1 VGENSFPS
9 LVSLACHD
17 LRTPLATVHGFA
29 KTLVRA
35 EPLTERTA
43 RHLGMIEEASAQMG
57 DLLDQVALVARI
69 EAGRWKPELEES
81 DSLEL
86 AQAAARR
93 VDSGRVEVAGPGG
106 RVSVPVDVTE
116 RALAAFADCAL
127 RHGGLDRV
135 GLEVQGAELTFS
147 PTTPESAP
155 VLTGVELRDL
165 GSAAGR
171 RLVEALG
178 GSVALEG
185 KAFVVRLPA

>member
-1 VGENSFPS
+1 MGEHNFPR

-29 KTLVRA
+29 KTLVQA
-35 EPLTERTA
+35 EPLAERTA

-57 DLLDQVALVARI
+57 DLLDQVSLVARI
-69 EAGRWKPELEES
+69 EAGRWEPDLEES

-86 AQAAARR
+86 ARAAAER
-93 VDSGRVEVAGPGG
+93 VDSSRVEVGGSGG
-106 RVSVPVDVTE
+106 RVMVPVESTE

-135 GLEVQGAELTFS
+135 GLEVQGAALTFS
-147 PTTPESAP
+147 PTTRESAP
-155 VLTGVELRDL
+155 VLTAEELRDL

-178 GSVALEG
+178 GSVALAGES
-185 KAFVVRLPA
+185 FVVRLPA